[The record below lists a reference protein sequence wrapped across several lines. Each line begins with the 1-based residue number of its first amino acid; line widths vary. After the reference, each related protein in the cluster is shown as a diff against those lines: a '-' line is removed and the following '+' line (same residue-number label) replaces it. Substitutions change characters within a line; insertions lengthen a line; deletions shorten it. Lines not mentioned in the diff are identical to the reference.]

1 MTILLTTEPKFAAM
15 DFAALASCISMAGGL
30 VLSCERI
37 VEGYKVEVQ
46 GIDFQAVKDCGR
58 HLEVSEIKG

>member
-1 MTILLTTEPKFAAM
+1 M

-30 VLSCERI
+30 VLSCDRI
-37 VEGYKVEVQ
+37 PEGYKVVTA

-58 HLEVSEIKG
+58 HLEVSEIKD